1 MIETD
6 VLVIGAGPAGSSAA
20 RFAAKGGVDVIIIE
34 KKSEIGFPKRCAE
47 GVSKKIFEKLD
58 LEMDP
63 HWVTNEISGVRFVA
77 PDGTDIWLSEDQ
89 IDLPDAGYVLERK
102 VFDKH
107 MAAVAAREGAE
118 IRIKTHA
125 IIIPR
130 YVNMII
136 VEIIQIQIDLQRLR
150 LITLI

>member
-20 RFAAKGGVDVIIIE
+20 RFAAKGGVDVIVID

-47 GVSKKIFEKLD
+47 GVSKKIFDKLD

-89 IDLPDAGYVLERK
+89 IDLPAICLMPDMCLNVRYLISIWLLLLQGKEQKSESRPKQKALKGRK
-102 VFDKH
+102 MEH
-107 MAAVAAREGAE
+107 S
-118 IRIKTHA
+118 
-125 IIIPR
+125 
-130 YVNMII
+130 
-136 VEIIQIQIDLQRLR
+136 L
-150 LITLI
+150 